1 VINRCFLLEGGMP
14 GSATV
19 SPRLPRLLLV
29 TAGATAGL
37 LLALA
42 LAMWVHFGT
51 ALFYEMILAGI
62 AACF

>member
-1 VINRCFLLEGGMP
+1 MP
-14 GSATV
+14 GSAIV
-19 SPRLPRLLLV
+19 SPRLPRVLLV
-29 TAGATAGL
+29 AAGATAGL